1 MQIQS
6 DPNYQEAM
14 RLYLSGEWA
23 EAEKAFL
30 ALSKSYPDS
39 SFAHLILGNIYY
51 SLGKLD
57 TSVEEYEKA
66 IEIHPEFGVA
76 LYKLGVC
83 QYRMGKLS
91 EALESFQRV
100 IDSGSQSHAMAA
112 YFIGLI
118 NFFLGNDESAAVA
131 FERFRDL
138 SPESMIANYYLAQ
151 LRIKRKE
158 YDKARELL
166 QELAAETPN
175 FAEVHYMMGVTNF
188 GLHDTTGAMVSL
200 RKALEINPD
209 DDRARSKLTLISD
222 VQWP

>member
-6 DPNYQEAM
+6 DPKYQEAM
-14 RLYLSGEWA
+14 AFYLSGEWT

-30 ALSKSYPDS
+30 ELRKSYPDS
-39 SFAHLILGNIYY
+39 AFAHLILGNIYY

-57 TSVEEYEKA
+57 TSVEEYQKA
-66 IEIHPEFGVA
+66 VEIHPEFGIA

-83 QYRMGKLS
+83 QYRMGKLT
-91 EALESFQRV
+91 EALESFQQV
-100 IDSGSQSHAMAA
+100 IDSGSESHAMAA
-112 YFIGLI
+112 YFVGLI
-118 NFFLGNDESAAVA
+118 HFFLGNDESAAVA
-131 FERFRDL
+131 FERFREL

-158 YDKARELL
+158 YDSARKLL
-166 QELAAETPN
+166 KELAAETPN
-175 FAEVHYMMGVTNF
+175 FAEVHYMMGVASF
-188 GLHDTTGAMVSL
+188 GLHDTTGAMTSL

-209 DDRARSKLTLISD
+209 DERARSKLTLISD

>member
-14 RLYLSGEWA
+14 RLYLAGEWA
-23 EAEKAFL
+23 EAEQAFL
-30 ALSKSYPDS
+30 ALSERYADS

-57 TSVEEYEKA
+57 RSVEEYQRA
-66 IEIHPEFGVA
+66 IEITPELGVA
-76 LYKLGVC
+76 YYKLGVC
-83 QYRMGKLS
+83 HYRMGKLS
-91 EALESFQRV
+91 EALESFNRV
-100 IDSGSQSHAMAA
+100 IDSGSQSHAMAS
-112 YFIGLI
+112 YFVGLI

-131 FERFRDL
+131 FERFREL

-158 YDKARELL
+158 FDKARDLL
-166 QELAAETPN
+166 KQLAEETPN
-175 FAEVHYMMGVTNF
+175 FAEVHYMMGVTSF
-188 GLHDTTGAMVSL
+188 GLHDNTAAMVSL
-200 RKALEINPD
+200 RRALEINPD
-209 DDRARSKLTLISD
+209 DVRARSKLTLISD

>member
-30 ALSKSYPDS
+30 ALSEGYPDS

-57 TSVEEYEKA
+57 TSVEEYQKA
-66 IEIHPEFGVA
+66 IEIQPEFGVA